1 MANYETVSAK
11 ITVELKG
18 KIIKYKIPVSET
30 IRQAL
35 EEKVKRR
42 EIEELEKRAAKLK
55 PLIDKITTG
64 DVVKTIREDRDKR

>member
-18 KIIKYKIPVSET
+18 KIIKYKIPVFET